1 MRLRYVMSRHFHHF
15 RSRAG
20 LFAQSPFLLEAG
32 KLEAGL

>member
-1 MRLRYVMSRHFHHF
+1 MSRHFYHF

-20 LFAQSPFLLEAG
+20 LFAQASFLLEAG